1 MIFMNFNNIKFDCSK
16 LLDGIRETVG
26 PEDESF
32 YHIDQEK
39 PSTLFEPLPEY
50 IDRYHKIDAHS
61 IFAVSLFFSSK
72 HALDEGNT
80 ILASIGQYYSI
91 FHLGFALVSLD
102 FSHNDNVLERMQ
114 HSKLKRLL
122 KNFVE
127 RGIISTEFLELYLDL
142 QEVRE
147 YFNYLDAKNGQ
158 GKFMILRRGHLTHS
172 NCFGDIRFC
181 DISAQA
187 KEPILIIFNRFFS
200 MLHEIELQIT
210 SNRKTNG
217 YRPIIFRSIRRLS
230 WYDWFGEDMMM
241 DFYPDIVMKEIE
253 HFLGCQDVEP
263 DYEYYG
269 LD

>member
-1 MIFMNFNNIKFDCSK
+1 MNFDNIEFDCSK
-16 LLDGIRETVG
+16 LLNGIRKTIG

-32 YHIDQEK
+32 HHINQEK
-39 PSTLFEPLPEY
+39 NPTLFGPLPEH

-91 FHLGFALVSLD
+91 FHLGLALVSLD
-102 FSHNDNVLERMQ
+102 FGHNDNVLEKMR
-114 HSKLKRLL
+114 HSKLKNLL

-127 RGIISTEFLELYLDL
+127 RGIISTEFLELYMDL

-147 YFNYLDAKNGQ
+147 YFNYLNIKNGQ
-158 GKFMILRRGHLTHS
+158 DKFMILRRGHLTRS
-172 NCFGDIRFC
+172 NCFGDIHFC
-181 DISAQA
+181 KISAQA
-187 KEPILIIFNRFFS
+187 KEPISIIIDRFFS
-200 MLHEIELQIT
+200 MLHKIELQIT
-210 SNRKTNG
+210 SNTKTNG
-217 YRPIIFRSIRRLS
+217 YRPVIFRSIRRLS